1 MSSNKY
7 KIAVLLPT
15 RGRTAALTRS
25 VLSLVNRAVDVSS
38 IELLLGFDQDD
49 TVGIEHFEADLQP
62 QLERRGVAY
71 QAQAFPPLGYARLNE
86 YVNTLALSSSAHWL
100 VFWNDDAVMDSVG
113 WDRIITE
120 HTGEFK
126 LLAFHTH
133 RDHPYSIFPIV
144 PRAWLDVL
152 GYLSPHQVSDCWL
165 SQQAYLLDIWERIPV
180 WVTHDRADLTGN
192 NKDATFQNRI
202 MFEGNPADPR
212 DFNHIDWARLR
223 FNDCEKLAQY
233 MESQGI
239 STCWWRDVLANRQD
253 PWVKLKQNDVNNQVS
268 THRIQYSQ

>member
-1 MSSNKY
+1 MSSSEY

-15 RGRTAALTRS
+15 RGRTVALTRS
-25 VLSLVNRAVDVSS
+25 VLSLVNRAVDISS
-38 IELLLGFDQDD
+38 IELLFGLDEDD
-49 TVGIEHFEADLQP
+49 TAGIEHFETELQP
-62 QLERRGVAY
+62 QLDQRGIAY
-71 QAQAFPPLGYARLNE
+71 QALSFPPLGYSRLND
-86 YVNTLALSSSAHWL
+86 YVNTLALAANADWL
-100 VFWNDDAVMDSVG
+100 VFWNDDAVMDSTG
-113 WDRIITE
+113 WDRTITD

-152 GYLSPHQVSDCWL
+152 GYLSLHQLNDAWL
-165 SQQAYLLDIWERIPV
+165 SQQAYLLDVWERIPV

-192 NKDATFQNRI
+192 NKDVTFQNRI

-212 DFNHIDWARLR
+212 DFNHRNAVQARLA
-223 FNDCEKLAQY
+223 DCEKLAQY

-239 STCWWRDVLANRQD
+239 STQWWRDVLAHKQD
-253 PWVKLKQNDVNNQVS
+253 PWVKMNQNDVNRQV
-268 THRIQYSQ
+268 TQFPVKA